1 MVRWKGRGMTT
12 TIDVG
17 NARFTVMNIAQTV
30 QPLDNLA
37 TNFPTVGREQLAEAI
52 QADPPD
58 WSFNLSLVE
67 IDGTVVL
74 VDTGFLFAGRSEAR
88 STSELLA
95 EAGYAASDVDVVVI
109 THCHGDHIGGL
120 VSDGSRAFANARL
133 IIDSREHEFW
143 TGDESEKS
151 GRGEAA
157 RGVRGALA
165 PYKDVTRL
173 VRSGD
178 VVAEFESTTLTTV
191 DAPGHTPGHMGL
203 RLESAGSTLMVLA
216 DTLHA
221 VFQMRHPDWSP
232 RFDVDPLTAE
242 ATRRSL
248 LRELADSA
256 VPAHFYHLAFPGL
269 GRVVADRD
277 AYAWSPISE

>member
-1 MVRWKGRGMTT
+1 MTT

-17 NARFTVMNIAQTV
+17 DARFTVMNIIQTV
-30 QPLDNLA
+30 QSLDNLA
-37 TNFPTVGREQLAEAI
+37 TNFPAARRDQLAEAI
-52 QADPPD
+52 QVDPPD
-58 WSFNLSLVE
+58 WSFNLSLFE
-67 IDGTVVL
+67 IGDTVVL
-74 VDTGFLFAGRSEAR
+74 VDAGFLFAGQSEAR

-95 EAGYAASDVDVVVI
+95 EAGYAASDVDIVVI

-120 VSDGSRAFANARL
+120 VSDGSRAFANAQL
-133 IIDSREHEFW
+133 VIDSREHEFW
-143 TGDESEKS
+143 TGDESKKS
-151 GRGEAA
+151 GRADAA
-157 RGVRGALA
+157 EGVRKALA
-165 PYKDVTRL
+165 PYKDAMRL

-178 VVAEFESTTLTTV
+178 VVTEFESTTLTTV
-191 DAPGHTPGHMGL
+191 DAPGHTPGHIGL
-203 RLESAGSTLMVLA
+203 RLDSGGSTLMVLA

-221 VFQMRHPDWSP
+221 AFQMRHPDWSP

-269 GRVVADRD
+269 GRVVADGD